1 MQDKPKRPL
10 DQNDDEI
17 FNEMFSVASSMEC
30 TGLIPSA
37 PTTDAAA
44 DSYTDLYDIPLAKDG
59 KQTDHG
65 LQKVKQDRRKS

>member
-1 MQDKPKRPL
+1 MH
-10 DQNDDEI
+10 
-17 FNEMFSVASSMEC
+17 
-30 TGLIPSA
+30 GLIPSA

-65 LQKVKQDRRKS
+65 LQKVKKDRRKS